1 MIVAEEI
8 DVGTPAGPGRLVL
21 TRAGGGE
28 AGLLVLGHG
37 AGGGID
43 AVDLVALADELPRRG
58 IAVARF
64 EQPWR
69 VAGRKVAG
77 RPATL
82 DEAWRCALET
92 VAGLGW
98 ARDLAWF
105 VGGRSAGARVACRCF
120 AAPAAGVVAL
130 AFPLHPPGKPERS
143 RADEL
148 TGVDGPVLV
157 VQGEKDQFGSPG
169 EIGAAVVGQAGCEVV
184 AVPGVGHGLKPTSK
198 RADPAVS
205 RSIIVDAVAD
215 FVTARVG

>member
-1 MIVAEEI
+1 MPNKTRNTPFRSPTPESQRTQRIRRGRGQAPCEE
-8 DVGTPAGPGRLVL
+8 P
-21 TRAGGGE
+21 E
-28 AGLLVLGHG
+28 AGELL
-37 AGGGID
+37 D
-43 AVDLVALADELPRRG
+43 QKPRDFRRAPRTEAPVG
-58 IAVARF
+58 KRARHV
-64 EQPWR
+64 EP
-69 VAGRKVAG
+69 
-77 RPATL
+77 
-82 DEAWRCALET
+82 
-92 VAGLGW
+92 
-98 ARDLAWF
+98 
-105 VGGRSAGARVACRCF
+105 S
-120 AAPAAGVVAL
+120 
-130 AFPLHPPGKPERS
+130 GKPERS